1 MPDVVIYTSK
11 RCIYCNR
18 AKELLESKKVVYREI
33 SVDNSPEKVEEAVQ
47 KSNGMKT
54 VPQIFI
60 DVFHVGGCDDLIELD
75 RKGELNKLIGT
86 Q

>member
-18 AKELLESKKVVYREI
+18 AKELLESKKVEYREI
-33 SVDNSPEKVEEAVQ
+33 SVDESQEIVEEAVRR
-47 KSNGMKT
+47 SNGMKT

-60 DVFHVGGCDDLIELD
+60 DDLHVGGCDDLIELD
-75 RKGELNKLIGT
+75 KKGKLDKLIGS
-86 Q
+86 